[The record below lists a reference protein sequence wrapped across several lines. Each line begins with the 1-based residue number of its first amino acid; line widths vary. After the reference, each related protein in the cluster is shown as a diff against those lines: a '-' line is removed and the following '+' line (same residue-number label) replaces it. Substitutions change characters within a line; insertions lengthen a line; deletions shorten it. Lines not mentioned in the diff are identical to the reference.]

1 MKKAYII
8 LAVFLVIACGCNRC
22 SHKYFDTVS
31 LSEYNKTCKCKLY
44 VEVYHTD
51 FGLLKADYLTDSTS
65 FRIYTGTFDDENGYI
80 YYKCRG
86 DSIIVEKIDED
97 RGTNTQKTVSKK
109 IYSVKEL
116 KTRHIMN

>member
-1 MKKAYII
+1 M
-8 LAVFLVIACGCNRC
+8 
-22 SHKYFDTVS
+22 
-31 LSEYNKTCKCKLY
+31 
-44 VEVYHTD
+44 
-51 FGLLKADYLTDSTS
+51 TDSTS